1 MAVGLGAHVTVLDRN
16 MEVLRQLDHLYGNRI
31 TTLFSTA
38 QTLDQAVTESD
49 LVVGT
54 VLIPGASAPKL
65 ITRDMIRRMPEGS
78 VIVDVAIDQG
88 GCAETSRATTHD
100 DSTYIVDS
108 VVHYCVA
115 NMPGAVARTSTLAL
129 NNVTLPFVAAL
140 ANKGPD
146 RAMKEDP
153 HLRAGLNVA
162 AGKVTY
168 REVAE
173 ATGHPYTNPESLLG
187 S

>member
-1 MAVGLGAHVTVLDRN
+1 MG
-16 MEVLRQLDHLYGNRI
+16 
-31 TTLFSTA
+31 
-38 QTLDQAVTESD
+38 LDQAVTESD
-49 LVVGT
+49 LVVGS

-88 GCAETSRATTHD
+88 GCTETSRATTHD
-100 DSTYIVDS
+100 DPTYIVDG

-146 RAMKEDP
+146 K
-153 HLRAGLNVA
+153 
-162 AGKVTY
+162 KKKKKKKK
-168 REVAE
+168 
-173 ATGHPYTNPESLLG
+173 S
-187 S
+187 